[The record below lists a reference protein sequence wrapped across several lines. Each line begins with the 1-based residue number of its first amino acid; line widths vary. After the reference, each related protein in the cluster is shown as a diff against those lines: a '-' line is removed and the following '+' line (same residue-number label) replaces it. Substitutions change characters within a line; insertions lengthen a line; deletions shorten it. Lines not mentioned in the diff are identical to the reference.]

1 MGTSRMSRKDILP
14 IPQNIS
20 RIETPRQAKPRT
32 LPLMPEPEDRV
43 SMVEQS
49 RAENKIVKQVG
60 STFEVERER
69 QARADDIEKRLSEG
83 QTVIDL
89 DPAEIDPSFVQDRM
103 PGDIKGLL
111 ASIGEQGQQVPILVR
126 PHPDQAGRYQI
137 AFGHRRLRAVARLG
151 LKVKAIVRD
160 LSDDQLVIAQG
171 QENNERQDLTY
182 IEKARFADGL
192 RARFSRDVI
201 MSALSVQKGDLSVML
216 SVVAK
221 IPGELIDS
229 IGPAPGIGRRSWM
242 DFADCLTIENNL
254 DKAIDFIAAQEMQEL
269 PSDERFKSLVR
280 RLRPNAERQV
290 AELWTTPNGHR
301 LGQIKKGKTTL
312 DISINRKESPEFAA
326 FILENLPALF
336 DEFNSESGKDQLRN
350 GE

>member
-1 MGTSRMSRKDILP
+1 MSRKDILP

-20 RIETPRQAKPRT
+20 RMESPRPAKPRT

-43 SMVEQS
+43 SVVEQS

-69 QARADDIEKRLSEG
+69 QARADEIEKRLREG
-83 QTVIDL
+83 QAIIDL
-89 DPAEIDPSFVQDRM
+89 DTAEIDPSFVQDRM
-103 PGDIKGLL
+103 PGEIEGLL
-111 ASIGEQGQQVPILVR
+111 VSIREQGQQVPILVR
-126 PHPDQAGRYQI
+126 PHPEMPGRYQI
-137 AFGHRRLRAVARLG
+137 AFGHRRLRAVAQLG

-160 LSDDQLVIAQG
+160 LTDDQLVIAQG

-182 IEKARFADGL
+182 IEKARFADSL

-201 MSALSVQKGDLSVML
+201 MSALSIQKGDLSVML

-221 IPGELIDS
+221 IPGELVDS
-229 IGPAPGIGRRSWM
+229 IGPAPGVGRRSWM
-242 DFADCLTIENNL
+242 DLADHLTVGDNL
-254 DKAIDFIAAQEMQEL
+254 DKAIDLSLAREIQDL
-269 PSDERFKSLVR
+269 PSDERFKALVK
-280 RLRPNAERQV
+280 RLRPDAERHV
-290 AELWTTPNGHR
+290 ATLWTTPKGHR
-301 LGQIKKGKTTL
+301 LGQLKNSKTTL

-326 FILENLPALF
+326 FVLETLPTLF
-336 DEFNSESGKDQLRN
+336 DEFNSKNNEDQRKN